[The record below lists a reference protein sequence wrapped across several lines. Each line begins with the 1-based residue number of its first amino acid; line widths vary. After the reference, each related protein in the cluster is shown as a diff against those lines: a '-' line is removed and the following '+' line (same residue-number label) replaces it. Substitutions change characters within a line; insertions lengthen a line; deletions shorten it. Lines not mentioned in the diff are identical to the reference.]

1 MNWLDYLLIALVV
14 FSIIAGVMRGLLR
27 ESIGVIAWVI
37 GVWSAFHFGPNLEP
51 HLGGVLT
58 SDVLRPWVARLVIFL
73 IVVLIGA
80 MIGTLVAYFVRL
92 SIFSGV
98 DRFWGGFFGLVRGL
112 VIVGAFVILCHG
124 VRLQTEPWW
133 QQSLLVPH
141 AERVANILRSLVGER
156 NISSQ
161 HSSGVT
167 D

>member
-1 MNWLDYLLIALVV
+1 MNWFDYLLIALVV

-27 ESIGVIAWVI
+27 ELIGLIAWVI
-37 GVWSAFHFGPNLEP
+37 GVWSAFHFGPDLEP

-58 SDVLRPWVARLVIFL
+58 SDVLRPWVARVIIFL
-73 IVVLIGA
+73 AVVLVGA
-80 MIGTLVAYFVRL
+80 MIGTLVSHFVRL

-98 DRFWGGFFGLVRGL
+98 DRFWGGFFGLVRAL
-112 VIVGAFVILCHG
+112 VVVGAFVILCHG
-124 VRLQTEPWW
+124 VRLQAEPWW

-141 AERVANILRSLVGER
+141 AERLANILRSLVGER
-156 NISSQ
+156 KITVQ